1 MKFTFEVVDNQ
12 GKIFAKVWPRNE
24 AEPKE
29 WTIEATDP
37 QPNYEGAAGH
47 LCQQHH
53 GAIVFRQHQGLSLN
67 SYHLSVIDACK
78 SQKGHHS

>member
-1 MKFTFEVVDNQ
+1 MKLKVEVVDNQ

-37 QPNYEGAAGH
+37 QPNYEGSAGIY
-47 LCQQHH
+47 
-53 GAIVFRQHQGLSLN
+53 AN
-67 SYHLSVIDACK
+67 STMAPLYLDNIKVYR
-78 SQKGHHS
+78 